1 MKPEDAAR
9 QTTASTY
16 EPCIKCGEVYT
27 DEFYCKDCAEQVRL
41 NLMAEVK
48 SKVTFIHR
56 GRK

>member
-16 EPCIKCGEVYT
+16 EPCIKCKKVYT
-27 DEFYCKDCAEQVRL
+27 DEIYCEKCGEQVRL
-41 NLMAEVK
+41 NLIAEAK